1 MQQGVQ
7 TDAMCNIHIQQ
18 YSELLANTCCIRLQG
33 ALLRLTVLSLHS
45 LPLAYLK
52 KKNRKREKKL
62 HHPLG
67 LNRSRM
73 PDRTKGAKC
82 ASYLRYR
89 FRGLCDK
96 ILNEHFWG

>member
-1 MQQGVQ
+1 MLHPFAGGF
-7 TDAMCNIHIQQ
+7 TMID
-18 YSELLANTCCIRLQG
+18 
-33 ALLRLTVLSLHS
+33 SLIFAFIAS
-45 LPLAYLK
+45 GIFP
-52 KKNRKREKKL
+52 KKNRKKEKKL

-73 PDRTKGAKC
+73 PDRTKGVEC

-96 ILNEHFWG
+96 ILNEHF